1 MPRTALALGA
11 IVALAFG
18 LTACVAEPEPEPE
31 WTEETAYAEAEE
43 VFRAYW
49 SLDTDEQAELATPEM
64 REVNEKGNARIKEL
78 GAEVRGKS
86 VVQSLS
92 FSGYRTVGDEVVV
105 DLTAC
110 IDGSNVEVRI
120 DDDDWKPAR
129 EDAVYGVVSQ
139 LESSDDDLLVAE
151 LSESGDAEC

>member
-1 MPRTALALGA
+1 
-11 IVALAFG
+11 
-18 LTACVAEPEPEPE
+18 
-31 WTEETAYAEAEE
+31 
-43 VFRAYW
+43 
-49 SLDTDEQAELATPEM
+49 M
-64 REVNEKGNARIKEL
+64 REVNEKGTARIKEL

>member
-49 SLDTDEQAELATPEM
+49 DATFE
-64 REVNEKGNARIKEL
+64 
-78 GAEVRGKS
+78 AEV
-86 VVQSLS
+86 
-92 FSGYRTVGDEVVV
+92 
-105 DLTAC
+105 
-110 IDGSNVEVRI
+110 
-120 DDDDWKPAR
+120 P
-129 EDAVYGVVSQ
+129 
-139 LESSDDDLLVAE
+139 DDLLTEEMADEHAKGVTQIA
-151 LSESGDAEC
+151 ESGLETRGQHRSSRCTYQAFDT